1 MSISKITA
9 IFFLAYP
16 AACLAADL
24 PESDSDG
31 WYSWRVA
38 VVESA
43 PELCCFSWNNGV
55 ATQKR
60 CNLDSRKGGF
70 SIDSENPFPSDE
82 IQIYARMDSGS
93 PAKIRV
99 LSSQCPVTT
108 DSAITDLGI
117 ADGDESVEW
126 LQQYI
131 SPHTNVSDEAITT
144 VAMHAGDKA
153 RDTLIDVAEGDKN
166 QDNRENAIFWM
177 AQVRIAETADD
188 IKMILIDDKN
198 ADIREHAA
206 FSYSQSTASDRA
218 AVLIR
223 QGNEDA
229 DPDVRS
235 QAWFWLTQ
243 TEATESEVEI
253 RKAIDNERDADV
265 REDAVFALSQ
275 LPEDRAVKALA
286 SILENKQLD
295 MEIREQAL
303 FWLAQAESDVA
314 FKYVDKILSEN

>member
-16 AACLAADL
+16 AACLAAGL
-24 PESDSDG
+24 PQTDSDG
-31 WYSWRVA
+31 WYSWRVD
-38 VVESA
+38 VVDSA

-60 CNLDSRKGGF
+60 CNLDGRHGGF

-82 IQIYARMDSGS
+82 VQIYARMEGGS
-93 PAKIRV
+93 PTKIRV

-108 DSAITDLGI
+108 DSEITDAGI
-117 ADGDESVEW
+117 ANVNESIDW
-126 LQQYI
+126 LQQQI
-131 SPHTNVSDEAITT
+131 SPHTNISDDAITAI
-144 VAMHAGDKA
+144 AMHAGDKA
-153 RDTLIDVAEGDKN
+153 HQTLINIAEAEGD

-177 AQVRIAETADD
+177 AQVRIDETADN
-188 IKMILIDDKN
+188 IKKIMFDDRN

-206 FSYSQSTASDRA
+206 FSYSQSTATDRA
-218 AVLIR
+218 AILVR
-223 QGNEDA
+223 QGKEDA

-243 TEATESEVEI
+243 IEAAESEVEI
-253 RKAIDNERDADV
+253 RKAIDNDRDTDV
-265 REDAVFALSQ
+265 REEAVFALSQ

-286 SILENKQLD
+286 DILEDKQLD
-295 MEIREQAL
+295 IKIREQAL

-314 FKYVDKILSEN
+314 FEYVDRILSEN

>member
-1 MSISKITA
+1 MSISKTAA

-16 AACLAADL
+16 AVCLAADL
-24 PESDSDG
+24 PQTDSAG

-43 PELCCFSWNNGV
+43 PELCCFSWTNGV

-60 CNLDSRKGGF
+60 CNLDGRNGGF
-70 SIDSENPFPSDE
+70 SVDSENPFPSDQ
-82 IQIYARMDSGS
+82 IQIYARMESGS
-93 PAKIRV
+93 PDKIRV

-117 ADGDESVEW
+117 ANVDGSVDW

-131 SPHTNVSDEAITT
+131 SPHTKISDEAITAI
-144 VAMHAGDKA
+144 AMHAGDEA
-153 RDTLIDVAEGDKN
+153 SQTLVDVAEADDG
-166 QDNRENAIFWM
+166 QQNREDAIFWM
-177 AQVRIAETADD
+177 AQVRIADSADD
-188 IKMILIDDKN
+188 IKRIMFDDSN

-206 FSYSQSTASDRA
+206 FSYSQSTAADRVA
-218 AVLIR
+218 TLIR
-223 QGNEDA
+223 QGKEDA

-253 RKAIDNERDADV
+253 RRAIDNERDADV
-265 REDAVFALSQ
+265 REEAVFALSQ

-286 SILENKQLD
+286 SILEDKQLD

-314 FKYVDKILSEN
+314 FEYVDRILSEN

>member
-24 PESDSDG
+24 PQSDSDG

-55 ATQKR
+55 ATKKR
-60 CNLDSRKGGF
+60 CNLDGRNGGL
-70 SIDSENPFPSDE
+70 STDSENPFPSDE
-82 IQIYARMDSGS
+82 VQIYARMDSGS

-108 DSAITDLGI
+108 ESAITDLGI
-117 ADGDESVEW
+117 ANVDESVEW
-126 LQQYI
+126 LTSYI
-131 SPHTNVSDEAITT
+131 SPHTDISDEAITAI
-144 VAMHAGDKA
+144 AMHAGDKA
-153 RDTLIDVAEGDKN
+153 HDTLIDVAGKDDS

-177 AQVRIAETADD
+177 AQVRIAESADE
-188 IKMILIDDKN
+188 IKKIMFDDSN

-206 FSYSQSTASDRA
+206 FSYSQSTATDRA
-218 AVLIR
+218 TVLIR
-223 QGNEDA
+223 QGKEDA
-229 DPDVRS
+229 NPDVRS

-243 TEATESEVEI
+243 TAATESEVEI

-265 REDAVFALSQ
+265 REEAVFALSQ
-275 LPEDRAVKALA
+275 LPEERAVKALA
-286 SILENKQLD
+286 SILEDKQLD
-295 MEIREQAL
+295 METREQAL
-303 FWLAQAESDVA
+303 FWLAQADSDVA
-314 FKYVDKILSEN
+314 LDYVDKLLSEN

>member
-9 IFFLAYP
+9 IFFFAYP

-24 PESDSDG
+24 PQPDSDG

-60 CNLDSRKGGF
+60 CNLDGRNGGF

-82 IQIYARMDSGS
+82 VQIYALMDSGS

-99 LSSQCPVTT
+99 LSSQCPVTS

-117 ADGDESVEW
+117 ANVDESVDW

-131 SPHTNVSDEAITT
+131 SPHTNVSDDAITAI
-144 VAMHAGDKA
+144 AMHAGDEASQTLVDIGKA
-153 RDTLIDVAEGDKN
+153 DKN
-166 QDNRENAIFWM
+166 QNNRENAIFWM
-177 AQVRIAETADD
+177 AQVRIDETADD
-188 IKMILIDDKN
+188 IKKIMFDDSN

-206 FSYSQSTASDRA
+206 FSYSQSTATDRA

-223 QGNEDA
+223 QGKEDTN
-229 DPDVRS
+229 PDVRS

-253 RKAIDNERDADV
+253 REALDNERDADV
-265 REDAVFALSQ
+265 REEAVFALSQ
-275 LPEDRAVKALA
+275 LPEERAVKALA
-286 SILENKQLD
+286 SILEDKQLD
-295 MEIREQAL
+295 METREQAL
-303 FWLAQAESDVA
+303 FWLAQADSDVA
-314 FKYVDKILSEN
+314 FEYMDNILSEN

>member
-1 MSISKITA
+1 MSVSKITA

-16 AACLAADL
+16 AACLAAEL
-24 PESDSDG
+24 PQVDSDG

-38 VVESA
+38 VVDTA

-60 CNLDSRKGGF
+60 CNLDGRNGGF
-70 SIDSENPFPSDE
+70 SIDSGNPFPSDE
-82 IQIYARMDSGS
+82 VQIYARMDSGS
-93 PAKIRV
+93 PAEIRV

-126 LQQYI
+126 MKSYV
-131 SPHTNVSDEAITT
+131 SPHTDISGEAITAI
-144 VAMHAGDKA
+144 AMHAGDRA
-153 RDTLIDVAEGDKN
+153 RDTLIDVAETDDS
-166 QDNRENAIFWM
+166 QDNRENAILWM
-177 AQVRIAETADD
+177 AQVRIDETADD
-188 IKMILIDDKN
+188 IKKIMFDDSD

-206 FSYSQSTASDRA
+206 FSYSQSTAADRA
-218 AVLIR
+218 AMLIR
-223 QGNEDA
+223 QGKEDA
-229 DPDVRS
+229 NPDVRS
-235 QAWFWLTQ
+235 QAWLWLTQ
-243 TEATESEVEI
+243 TEATESEEAI
-253 RKAIDNERDADV
+253 LKAIDNERNADV

-286 SILENKQLD
+286 SILEDKQLD

-314 FKYVDKILSEN
+314 FDYVDKLLSEN

>member
-24 PESDSDG
+24 PQTDGDG

-60 CNLDSRKGGF
+60 CNLDGRNGGF
-70 SIDSENPFPSDE
+70 SIDSENPFLSDE
-82 IQIYARMDSGS
+82 VQIYARMDSGS

-108 DSAITDLGI
+108 ESAITDLGI
-117 ADGDESVEW
+117 ANVDESVEW
-126 LQQYI
+126 LTSYI
-131 SPHTNVSDEAITT
+131 SPHTDISDEAITAI
-144 VAMHAGDKA
+144 AMHAGDKA
-153 RDTLIDVAEGDKN
+153 RDTLIDVAGKDDS

-177 AQVRIAETADD
+177 AQVRIAESADE
-188 IKMILIDDKN
+188 IKKIMFDDSN

-206 FSYSQSTASDRA
+206 FSYSQSTATDRA
-218 AVLIR
+218 TVLIR
-223 QGNEDA
+223 QGKEDA
-229 DPDVRS
+229 NPDVRS

-243 TEATESEVEI
+243 TRLPRARWKFARQSTTSATQMCGKKQSLRFHNCLKNARSRRSPASSKINSSTWKLGNRRCSGLRRRI
-253 RKAIDNERDADV
+253 RMSLLITWTS
-265 REDAVFALSQ
+265 F
-275 LPEDRAVKALA
+275 
-286 SILENKQLD
+286 
-295 MEIREQAL
+295 
-303 FWLAQAESDVA
+303 
-314 FKYVDKILSEN
+314 